1 MPDERDTLG
10 AQGKSIAVVTDLGAK
25 LKRCAEL
32 VAAAAFA
39 LMFGAF
45 MIQIASRYIFNA
57 PVSWSLEI
65 CSIGYIWIVF
75 FTSNVLLT
83 ERQHIVF
90 DVLYQ
95 KVPPRQRRILA
106 MLLTAT
112 LGLIFLAAL
121 PVTLEYLSFLG
132 RRKTM
137 ILRLPVDVVY
147 SCFGVFMIAVVV
159 GAGVRLKRLF
169 GADWQRHL

>member
-1 MPDERDTLG
+1 M
-10 AQGKSIAVVTDLGAK
+10 QGLRAK
-25 LKRCAEL
+25 LHRTAEL
-32 VAAAAFA
+32 ISAAAFA
-39 LMFGAF
+39 AMFCAF
-45 MIQIASRYIFNA
+45 MIQVISRYIFNA

-83 ERQHIVF
+83 ERQHIIF

-95 KVPPRQRRILA
+95 KFPPRQRRMLA
-106 MLLTAT
+106 VLLTAT
-112 LGLIFLAAL
+112 LGIIFLAAL

-137 ILRLPVDVVY
+137 ILRLPMDVVY
-147 SCFGVFMIAVVV
+147 SCFGIFMIAVVL
-159 GAGVRLKRLF
+159 GAAVRLRRLF
-169 GADWQRHL
+169 GADWQKHL